1 MKRLFSLTLVAACL
15 LLPARLAADLQQIQ
29 GKLEVFTRPGCPHCE
44 DAKLFLEELR
54 REQPDMQ
61 IVVHDIWQDPA
72 ARERLQ
78 ALAARQGIPTPG
90 VPAFY
95 VQGQLIIGYAGADT
109 TGAHLRALLLQP
121 QTRTEKEGASAGFC
135 ESQQDSSCVQ
145 TELSLAAESETV
157 EIPLLGWRFTVQQ
170 LGLPLFT
177 CVLGMLDGFNPCSMW
192 VLILMLSMLAG
203 LKNRKKMLVIA
214 GVFVAVEGVAYF
226 AFMAAWLNV
235 FLFVGFSRAS
245 EIVLGGIACV
255 AGAINLKDF
264 WVFGRGISL
273 SIPKAAKPGLYAKLR
288 RILQAENLSAAVCGT
303 IVLALLVQIVEFLCT
318 TGFPALYTRILTL
331 WQLDS
336 GTYYGYLLLY
346 NFMYMLDD
354 LLVLTIGVVTLSQR
368 RLQEK
373 EGRWLKL
380 LSGVVMVILGLY
392 LLSAPASIGPR
403 NIGTALTQRCVGA
416 KYLPTK

>member
-1 MKRLFSLTLVAACL
+1 MMQFFFFALLTTCLF
-15 LLPARLAADLQQIQ
+15 LPARSAADLQQVQ
-29 GKLEVFTRPGCPHCE
+29 GELEVFTRPGCPHCE

-54 REQPDMQ
+54 REQPEIH

-72 ARERLQ
+72 ARARLQ
-78 ALAARQGIPTPG
+78 ELATRQGILTPG

-95 VQGQLIIGYAGADT
+95 VQGQLIIGYGGADM
-109 TGAHLRALLLQP
+109 TGAYLRALLLQP
-121 QTRTEKEGASAGFC
+121 QTHALRAEEKTTTGLC
-135 ESQQDSSCVQ
+135 ESREDSSCVP
-145 TELSLAAESETV
+145 TERSPTAESETV
-157 EIPLLGWRFTVQQ
+157 EIPFLGWRFTVQQ

-177 CVLGMLDGFNPCSMW
+177 CVLGILDGFNPCSMW

-203 LKNRKKMLVIA
+203 LRDRKKMLIIA

-226 AFMAAWLNV
+226 AFMAAWLNI
-235 FLFVGFSRAS
+235 FLFVGLSRAS
-245 EIVLGGIACV
+245 EVILGGVACI

-264 WVFGRGISL
+264 WAFGRGISL
-273 SIPKAAKPGLYAKLR
+273 SIPKAAKPGVYAKLR
-288 RILQAENLSAAVCGT
+288 RILQAESLSAAVCGT

-331 WQLDS
+331 RQLDS
-336 GTYYGYLLLY
+336 GTYYSYLLLY

-373 EGRWLKL
+373 EGKWLKL
-380 LSGVVMVILGLY
+380 LSGVVMMILGLY
-392 LLSAPASIGPR
+392 LLSPPA
-403 NIGTALTQRCVGA
+403 
-416 KYLPTK
+416 

>member
-1 MKRLFSLTLVAACL
+1 MLRVSFFTLLAVCL
-15 LLPARLAADLQQIQ
+15 CLPARLAADLQSVQ
-29 GKLEVFTRPGCPHCE
+29 GELEVFTRPGCPHCE

-54 REQPDMQ
+54 REQPDMP

-78 ALAARQGIPTPG
+78 ALAARQGIATPG

-109 TGAHLRALLLQP
+109 TGAHLRALLLQS
-121 QTRTEKEGASAGFC
+121 QTLTEAKDAATGLC
-135 ESQQDSSCVQ
+135 ESQEDSSCVQ
-145 TELSLAAESETV
+145 PEPSLAVESETV

-177 CVLGMLDGFNPCSMW
+177 CVLGLLDGFNPCSLW
-192 VLILMLSMLAG
+192 VLILMLSILAS
-203 LKNRKKMLVIA
+203 LRDRKKMFIIA
-214 GVFVAVEGVAYF
+214 GVFVAVQGIAYF

-235 FLFVGFSRAS
+235 FLFVGLSRAS
-245 EIVLGGIACV
+245 EIILGGSACV

-264 WVFGRGISL
+264 WAFGRGVSL
-273 SIPKAAKPGLYAKLR
+273 SIPRTAKPGLYAKLR
-288 RILQAENLSAAVCGT
+288 QLLQAESLAAAVGGT
-303 IVLALLVQIVEFLCT
+303 IVLALLVQIVELLCT

-331 WQLDS
+331 RQLDS
-336 GTYYGYLLLY
+336 GTYYRYLLLY

-354 LLVLTIGVVTLSQR
+354 FLVLTIGVVTLSQR

-380 LSGVVMVILGLY
+380 LSGVVMVLLGLY
-392 LLSAPASIGPR
+392 LLSAPA
-403 NIGTALTQRCVGA
+403 
-416 KYLPTK
+416 